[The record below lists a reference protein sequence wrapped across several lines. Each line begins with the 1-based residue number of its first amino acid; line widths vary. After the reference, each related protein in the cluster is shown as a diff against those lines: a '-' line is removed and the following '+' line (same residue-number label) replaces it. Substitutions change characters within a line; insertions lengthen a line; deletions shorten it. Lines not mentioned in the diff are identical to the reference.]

1 MLEDIGESFT
11 FAATMK
17 ASDLFDFPSSIPFA
31 SFFDGNLQPW
41 EWLKAISV
49 ALDDGQWEASLP
61 EVVPTGV
68 HIEGKVFIH
77 DSVKLPAFCSIKG
90 PAWIGEDVEIRPG
103 AYIRGKVI
111 IGAGSVVGNS
121 CEYKNC
127 LLMEKTQTPHFSY
140 IGDSILGN
148 GAHLGAG
155 VILSN
160 LRLDQKPV
168 KVLVDGKR
176 VDSGLRKFGAMIGD
190 NAEAGCNSVLNPG
203 SILGRRALLGPL
215 SSFSGTLKEGEL
227 YLEEKKAFR
236 HARMD

>member
-1 MLEDIGESFT
+1 
-11 FAATMK
+11 MK
-17 ASDLFDFPSSIPFA
+17 ASDLFDFPTSIPFS
-31 SFFDGNLQPW
+31 SFFDGGVEPW
-41 EWLKAISV
+41 TWLSKIAE
-49 ALDDGQWEASLP
+49 ALNSECWEASVP
-61 EVVPTGV
+61 ENVPAGV

-77 DSVKLPAFCSIKG
+77 ESVKLPAYCVIQG
-90 PAWIGEDVEIRPG
+90 PAWIGEGVEIRPG

-160 LRLDQKPV
+160 LRLDQKEV
-168 KVLVDGKR
+168 KALVNGLR
-176 VDSGLRKFGAMIGD
+176 VGTGLRKFGALFGD
-190 NAEAGCNSVLNPG
+190 AAEAGCNSVLNPG

-215 SSFSGTLKEGEL
+215 SCFTGTLGADEI
-227 YLEEKKAFR
+227 YLEKSEAFR
-236 HARMD
+236 QARMD